1 MTKVEL
7 HNIVAG
13 VLEAAN
19 FESFIGPLTRRGFL
33 LLNPGADGQC
43 RTFIEQ
49 KFGKPA
55 EEGVIIYPCG
65 FGDWE
70 PMKSEAEKYAQTL
83 REQNFPAE
91 LLLIEHEWN
100 FAAYVYVP
108 ISAQGYSVS

>member
-1 MTKVEL
+1 MTKFEL
-7 HNIVAG
+7 QNTVSG

-33 LLNPGADGQC
+33 ILGSGADGQC
-43 RTFIEQ
+43 MAFIE
-49 KFGKPA
+49 KTFGKAP

-70 PMKSEAEKYAQTL
+70 PMKKEAEKYAKTL

-91 LLLIEHEWN
+91 LLLIEHKWN

-108 ISAQGYSVS
+108 VSA